1 MGLKLICTNKN
12 DRLRL
17 KMIPKTE
24 FLTCKALLS
33 ALGINI
39 FATTNQALSLYGHQI
54 I

>member
-1 MGLKLICTNKN
+1 MA

-17 KMIPKTE
+17 KIISKTE
-24 FLTCKALLS
+24 FLTHKALLA

-39 FATTNQALSLYGHQI
+39 FATLNQALSLYGHQI